1 MKTTFSMIP
10 VGLTLSLGLAGAA
23 CGSKGG
29 GSATTTTPSTS
40 PTAGADPLAAQ
51 IEQGKTLYTDRCA
64 GCHGAAGEGT
74 DKGPPVVGPS
84 AFPLDPRP
92 GSQRAVQ
99 FKTAADVFAWTVDH
113 MPADDPGSLSQDQ
126 YLAIFA
132 FDLTANGVNLEAPLD
147 GAAAA
152 AIVLHP

>member
-1 MKTTFSMIP
+1 MKRF
-10 VGLTLSLGLAGAA
+10 VLFAFVAA
-23 CGSKGG
+23 CGGKS
-29 GSATTTTPSTS
+29 TTASTTPA
-40 PTAGADPLAAQ
+40 PEADPLAAQ
-51 IEQGKTLYTDRCA
+51 IEHGKALYTEKCA

-74 DKGPPVVGPS
+74 DKGPPVVGPE

-92 GSQRAVQ
+92 GAQRTSQ
-99 FKTAADVFAWTVDH
+99 FHTAADVFAFATEH
-113 MPADDPGSLSQDQ
+113 MPADDPGSLAQDE

-132 FDLTANGVNLEAPLD
+132 FDLTANGVKLDKPLD